1 MQIRRQMAKNYDKT
15 ARARIFGNG
24 DLKNKS

>member
-15 ARARIFGNG
+15 ARAKIFGNAEI
-24 DLKNKS
+24 KNKI